1 MSAWQAW
8 CLSVAL
14 PSLVPKHRSTSIRVG
29 RESTLAVGSALGLEA
44 WSSVQSVQ
52 GLAGNA
58 RRRPALRLGNPLR
71 QRLYACHLFSAGSRP
86 CGLANVCRA
95 PGILC
100 PVKLGL
106 HCSPGGAGSCCT
118 SSTIAADSRHLSSW
132 DWRATQGK
140 VRCGLWASWA
150 RQETGALTCWH
161 GRFSCSWSSRQELG
175 YW

>member
-71 QRLYACHLFSAGSRP
+71 QRLYACHPLSAGSRP

-106 HCSPGGAGSCCT
+106 HCSPWWRGLLLHLLHDRRGQPTLVILGLAG
-118 SSTIAADSRHLSSW
+118 H
-132 DWRATQGK
+132 
-140 VRCGLWASWA
+140 A
-150 RQETGALTCWH
+150 RQ
-161 GRFSCSWSSRQELG
+161 SSLRAVG
-175 YW
+175 VVG